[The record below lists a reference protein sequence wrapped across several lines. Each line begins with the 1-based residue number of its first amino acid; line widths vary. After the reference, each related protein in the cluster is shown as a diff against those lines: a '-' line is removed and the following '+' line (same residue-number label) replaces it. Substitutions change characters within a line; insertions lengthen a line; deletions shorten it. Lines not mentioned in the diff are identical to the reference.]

1 MKIIVLYDG
10 KCGVCSKEVALYMRL
25 SSVEKF
31 IWEDINLIDSIQKYK
46 IETKAALNYLHIIKD
61 EKILIGVDAFI
72 QIWQEI
78 KYFRLLSFFIRLP
91 LIYSLA
97 KYSYSIFAEYRFKR
111 LSHCQILEKE
121 KS

>member
-10 KCGVCSKEVALYMRL
+10 KCGICYKEVALYMRL
-25 SSVEKF
+25 SPVEKF

-46 IETKAALNYLHIIKD
+46 IETKAALKHLHIIKD

-72 QIWQEI
+72 QIWHEI

-97 KYSYSIFAEYRFKR
+97 RFIR
-111 LSHCQILEKE
+111 YAIYGFFIWLAHPF
-121 KS
+121 